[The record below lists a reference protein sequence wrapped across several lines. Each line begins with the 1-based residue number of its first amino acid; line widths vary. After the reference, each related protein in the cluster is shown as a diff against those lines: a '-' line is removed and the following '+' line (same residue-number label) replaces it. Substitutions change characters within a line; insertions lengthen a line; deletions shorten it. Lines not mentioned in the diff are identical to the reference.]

1 MQFEWDENKN
11 KANITKHG
19 IGFEIAKDV
28 FDDKNKIIAPNRIV
42 DKEERFQV
50 IGEIEGVIVI
60 MVVFTPRDGKVR
72 IISARRANKKERTN
86 YENQTRTN

>member
-1 MQFEWDENKN
+1 MQFECDENKN
-11 KANITKHG
+11 KANIAKHG

-28 FDDKNKIIAPNRIV
+28 FDDKNKIIAANRIV

>member
-11 KANITKHG
+11 KANIAKHG